1 VGIVGR
7 VGIRPLKTYRTRN
20 TKPGTVP
27 ENWRLTMNKQ
37 FGMVDVL
44 ALAVALAAVIFFIE
58 GFIYGGI

>member
-1 VGIVGR
+1 MD
-7 VGIRPLKTYRTRN
+7 K
-20 TKPGTVP
+20 K
-27 ENWRLTMNKQ
+27 